1 MDLYEFGVEEA
12 GDRFRLMEAVKEL
25 QRGGATQVERFTD
38 GATQTERF
46 TRTVRSYN
54 EAELQRSTGSRARRP
69 SGATTRWSYKGRQA
83 HTHGNL
89 QRKIC

>member
-46 TRTVRSYN
+46 TRIEAVRSYN
-54 EAELQRSTGSRARRP
+54 EAELQR
-69 SGATTRWSYKGRQA
+69 
-83 HTHGNL
+83 
-89 QRKIC
+89 